1 MNKLRLLANL
11 PLYVDKIP
19 VYSPLLREIAEI
31 GLEQYGILLAY
42 CVIEKEGVIDSVKLE
57 VKNNYDALIYV
68 INSTEGIMDIIL
80 CGLYFFTKVNFQPKI
95 LNNDLIFIKE
105 DIVLNRINYDS
116 FINNI
121 RFSNRLEVGNIE
133 ELDEFDKRV
142 LEAEKKINE
151 VLNKDTEQP
160 NFEDLISSVA
170 NGLNIINIW
179 DLNVYQFY
187 EQLQRGQMKEQYRW
201 NLQQLLV
208 GVNPDNIKL
217 ESYLK
222 NIK

>member
-1 MNKLRLLANL
+1 MGIGDAMGKLGDLNKLRQQAMQMQKNL
-11 PLYVDKIP
+11 SAQTITVEENGVKVVITGDQKIVEISVQGIGNP
-19 VYSPLLREIAEI
+19 VL
-31 GLEQYGILLAY
+31 
-42 CVIEKEGVIDSVKLE
+42 
-57 VKNNYDALIYV
+57 
-68 INSTEGIMDIIL
+68 
-80 CGLYFFTKVNFQPKI
+80 
-95 LNNDLIFIKE
+95 
-105 DIVLNRINYDS
+105 
-116 FINNI
+116 
-121 RFSNRLEVGNIE
+121 
-133 ELDEFDKRV
+133 
-142 LEAEKKINE
+142 NE

-170 NGLNIINIW
+170 NFDGNGLNIINIW

>member
-151 VLNKDTEQP
+151 VLNKAIRKSQELAAKELM
-160 NFEDLISSVA
+160 NVSGGMG
-170 NGLNIINIW
+170 GLMGG
-179 DLNVYQFY
+179 
-187 EQLQRGQMKEQYRW
+187 GQ
-201 NLQQLLV
+201 N
-208 GVNPDNIKL
+208 
-217 ESYLK
+217 
-222 NIK
+222 